1 MATPK
6 KEDGP
11 PKRRRPPAKTPEGRE
26 NQLVSLAY
34 DLAEQQLSDG
44 TASSQVITHFL
55 KQAST
60 TQRLENEILKL
71 QTDLVKAKTENL
83 RAAVRTDELYQEAL
97 KAMRTYSGQ
106 GGDRDGV

>member
-55 KQAST
+55 KQVST

-83 RAAVRTDELYQEAL
+83 RAAARTDELYQEAL

-106 GGDRDGV
+106 GGDGDGV

>member
-1 MATPK
+1 MAIPK
-6 KEDGP
+6 KDNCP

-106 GGDRDGV
+106 GGGGDGL

>member
-1 MATPK
+1 MTSSTK
-6 KEDGP
+6 DDGP
-11 PKRRRPPAKTPEGRE
+11 PRKRRPPAKTPEGRE

-34 DLAEQQLSDG
+34 DLAERQLSDG

-55 KQAST
+55 KEAST
-60 TQRLENEILKL
+60 RQRLENEILKL

-83 RAAVRTDELYQEAL
+83 RAAAKTDELYQEAL

-106 GGDRDGV
+106 GGDRDGL